1 MFKYRAISFPLL
13 LAFFAAMIF
22 WQPWGRYLFLAA
34 GTGALFLL
42 GLEFFAML
50 ENIGLPSYR
59 KTGSFLLAAG
69 FFIVNA
75 MNGMLFAAGGQV
87 WNSFRIAAASWGV
100 LLLLLV
106 PFIGWFLLLFVKD
119 KQMLLK
125 KLPVTLGGV
134 ILLFITFLPLA
145 TVFGTFWRYA
155 YIGNVNF
162 LFLVLVTKSMDTG
175 GYIFGLLS
183 NKFLPGGNH
192 KIVPSISPKKSWEG
206 FFGGIA
212 FSVGVALLLWKCG
225 MQPFTMGVWM
235 TVISGVVL
243 ALGSFAGDLTESA
256 LKRAAGIKDSGS
268 IIPGM
273 GGVFDVLDSFIFNG
287 MLFSVLWYLSKMN
300 MQ

>member
-50 ENIGLPSYR
+50 ESLHLPSYR
-59 KTGSFLLAAG
+59 KTGAFLLAAG
-69 FFIVNA
+69 FFVVNT
-75 MNGMLFAAGGQV
+75 MNGMLFASGGHV
-87 WNSFRIAAASWGV
+87 WNSIRIAAASWGA

-119 KQMLLK
+119 KQSLLK

-134 ILLFITFLPLA
+134 ILLFITFLPLV
-145 TVFGTFWRYA
+145 TTFGTFWRYA
-155 YIGNVNF
+155 YIGNGNF

-183 NKFLPGGNH
+183 NKILPGGNH

-212 FSVGVALLLWKCG
+212 FSVGVALLLWKFNL
-225 MQPFTMGVWM
+225 QPFTMGIWM

-256 LKRAAGIKDSGS
+256 LKRAAGIKDSAN

-273 GGVFDVLDSFIFNG
+273 GGVFDVLDSFIYNG
-287 MLFSVLWYLSKMN
+287 MLFSVLWFVSKMN

>member
-13 LAFFAAMIF
+13 LALFAAMIF
-22 WQPWGRYLFLAA
+22 WQPWGRYIFLVI
-34 GTGALFLL
+34 GTGAMFLL

-50 ENIGLPSYR
+50 ANLGLPSFR
-59 KTGSFLLAAG
+59 KIGAFLLAAG
-69 FFIVNA
+69 FFTLNA
-75 MNGMLFAAGGQV
+75 MNGMLFSAGGHTL
-87 WNSFRIAAASWGV
+87 NSFRVTAVSW
-100 LLLLLV
+100 LLLLLLIV
-106 PFIGWFLLLFVKD
+106 PFTGWFLLLFVKD

-145 TVFGTFWRYA
+145 TTFGTFWRYA

-183 NKFLPGGNH
+183 NKYLPGGNH

-212 FSVGVALLLWKCG
+212 FSVGVAMILWSCSC
-225 MQPFTMGVWM
+225 QPFTMGVWM

-256 LKRAAGIKDSGS
+256 LKRAAGIKDSAN

-273 GGVFDVLDSFIFNG
+273 GGVFDVLDSFIYNG
-287 MLFSVLWYLSKMN
+287 VLFSILWYFSKMN
-300 MQ
+300 LQ

>member
-13 LAFFAAMIF
+13 LAFFGAMIF

-34 GTGALFLL
+34 GTGAMFLL

-50 ENIGLPSYR
+50 EHLGLPSFR
-59 KTGSFLLAAG
+59 KTGAVVLAAA
-69 FFIVNA
+69 FFILNA
-75 MNGMLFAAGGQV
+75 MNGMLFSAGGQV
-87 WNSFRIAAASWGV
+87 LNYCRIASVSWGM
-100 LLLLLV
+100 LLVLLV

-125 KLPVTLGGV
+125 KLPVTVGGV
-134 ILLFITFLPLA
+134 ALLFITFLPLS
-145 TVFGTFWRYA
+145 TVFGTFWRYV

-183 NKFLPGGNH
+183 NKYLPGGNH

-206 FFGGIA
+206 FCGGIA
-212 FSVGVALLLWKCG
+212 FSVGVALLLWKLNY
-225 MQPFTMGVWM
+225 QPFTMGVWM

-256 LKRAAGIKDSGS
+256 LKRAAGIKDSAN

-273 GGVFDVLDSFIFNG
+273 GGVFDVLDSFIYNG
-287 MLFSVLWYLSKMN
+287 LLFSILWYFSKLN
-300 MQ
+300 LQ

>member
-1 MFKYRAISFPLL
+1 MFQYRAISFPLL

-34 GTGALFLL
+34 GTGAMFLL

-50 ENIGLPSYR
+50 ENLALPAFR
-59 KTGSFLLAAG
+59 KTGAFLLAAA
-69 FFIVNA
+69 FFTLNA
-75 MNGMLFAAGGQV
+75 MNGMLFSAGGSTWTGIRV
-87 WNSFRIAAASWGV
+87 NAVSWLMLF
-100 LLLLLV
+100 LLVV

-119 KQMLLK
+119 KAMLLK
-125 KLPVTLGGV
+125 KLPVTIGGV
-134 ILLFITFLPLA
+134 TLLFITFLPLS

-183 NKFLPGGNH
+183 NKWLPGGNH

-212 FSVGVALLLWKCG
+212 FSVGVALLLWKFNW
-225 MQPFTMGVWM
+225 QPFTMGVWM

-256 LKRAAGIKDSGS
+256 LKRAAGVKDSAN

-273 GGVFDVLDSFIFNG
+273 GGVFDVLDSFIYNG
-287 MLFSVLWYLSKMN
+287 LLFSVLWYFSKLN
-300 MQ
+300 LQ